1 MSDKDLSKVI
11 AIVYGVMYVV
21 YAVCIR
27 ILNKQPKHRK
37 KKHKKNKQ

>member
-1 MSDKDLSKVI
+1 MSDKDLSKII

-27 ILNKQPKHRK
+27 ILNKQPK
-37 KKHKKNKQ
+37 KHHKKKNKKQ